1 MQQMTAQQKEVLLQ
15 LKEAIANLTPKKVPV
30 EGKLTYVEGAL
41 EVFLKWHESTL
52 VTAAIWTHDNR
63 KGGIRRGKD
72 GWSLRSFGFELLF
85 ETSDELF
92 QFLTQ
97 QV

>member
-1 MQQMTAQQKEVLLQ
+1 MQQMTTEQKEVLLE
-15 LKEAIANLTPKKVPV
+15 LKEAIANLSTWHPV
-30 EGKLTYVEGAL
+30 EGKLTFKEGDL
-41 EVFLKWHESTL
+41 EVFLKWHQSVL
-52 VTAAIWTHDNR
+52 VTAAIWTRDNR

-72 GWSLRSFGFELLF
+72 GWSLRSFGFEQKF

-97 QV
+97 V